1 MLVRDLVEK
10 HRAEFT
16 TAERRLIPFL
26 KDDSLV
32 IELQSITK
40 LAEAAEVSTPTVIR
54 LARKLGFD
62 GFPALQGAIRA
73 ELAERIKQP
82 LAKLEAPMVESGAD
96 HLINRFAEK
105 VVQNLGQTIG
115 QLNLADFVAAA
126 TLLSSFDRPVYLIGG
141 RITQPVAA
149 YFANQLAN
157 VRPRVTLMSSSRSAW
172 PQTVMDLDDRTVLI
186 IFDIRRYEKK
196 MERLAEFAASQG
208 VQIILLTDQWGS
220 PIEKIA
226 HHCFRAMVEAPS
238 SWDSTLALNFLV
250 ETFVAQ
256 VQREAADA
264 SAERIRRMEHV
275 IGATE
280 IF

>member
-1 MLVRDLVEK
+1 
-10 HRAEFT
+10 
-16 TAERRLIPFL
+16 
-26 KDDSLV
+26 
-32 IELQSITK
+32 
-40 LAEAAEVSTPTVIR
+40 
-54 LARKLGFD
+54 
-62 GFPALQGAIRA
+62 
-73 ELAERIKQP
+73 
-82 LAKLEAPMVESGAD
+82 MV
-96 HLINRFAEK
+96 
-105 VVQNLGQTIG
+105 
-115 QLNLADFVAAA
+115 
-126 TLLSSFDRPVYLIGG
+126 
-141 RITQPVAA
+141 
-149 YFANQLAN
+149 
-157 VRPRVTLMSSSRSAW
+157 
-172 PQTVMDLDDRTVLI
+172 I

>member
-141 RITQPVAA
+141 RITQPVHRVQNLDWVASTRRPQCRYDDRLAA
-149 YFANQLAN
+149 R
-157 VRPRVTLMSSSRSAW
+157 RPKVASTAGVSVVDVSTATATARIAPVAIDCSTGVLIRYSPVTDAMTVNPDNTTARPEVAIAASAASWGSRPARNSSR
-172 PQTVMDLDDRTVLI
+172 
-186 IFDIRRYEKK
+186 K
-196 MERLAEFAASQG
+196 
-208 VQIILLTDQWGS
+208 
-220 PIEKIA
+220 
-226 HHCFRAMVEAPS
+226 
-238 SWDSTLALNFLV
+238 
-250 ETFVAQ
+250 
-256 VQREAADA
+256 
-264 SAERIRRMEHV
+264 RIRMNSE
-275 IGATE
+275 
-280 IF
+280 